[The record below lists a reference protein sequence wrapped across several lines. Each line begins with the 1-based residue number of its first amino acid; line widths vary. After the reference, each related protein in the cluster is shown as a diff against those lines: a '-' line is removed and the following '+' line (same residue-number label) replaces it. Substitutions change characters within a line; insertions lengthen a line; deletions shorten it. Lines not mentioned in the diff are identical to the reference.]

1 MPSVLVVDDSTTDR
15 HVVGILLTKAGD
27 WNIQYAVQGRDA
39 LEQMENHEFDLVLT
53 DLVMP
58 GMDGLDLVAAIRGRH
73 PHVPVILM
81 TSRGNQT
88 LALQALKQG
97 AVDYIPKRLMPR
109 KLTGTI
115 RRVMAVACRER
126 EHVRLLGSMAEFRSS
141 FVLANDVAL
150 IQPLVRYLQ
159 ENVLVMRLCDEVECM
174 QIGIALGEALFNTLY
189 HGNLEVG
196 AYLHTESEE
205 AFESRV
211 ARRCVEPPYCDR
223 RIHMAVTL
231 TRDQGTFVIRDEG
244 PGFDPLRVPDLSDT
258 SALEKASGRGL
269 ILMRLFM
276 DEVIFD
282 ETGRE
287 VTLTRSR
294 KTASSR
300 KPAAE
305 SEPKDA

>member
-39 LEQMENHEFDLVLT
+39 LEQMENHEIRPRSDRSG
-53 DLVMP
+53 DAGHGRSGP
-58 GMDGLDLVAAIRGRH
+58 GPAIRGRH

-159 ENVLVMRLCDEVECM
+159 KNVLVMRLCDEV
-174 QIGIALGEALFNTLY
+174 
-189 HGNLEVG
+189 G
-196 AYLHTESEE
+196 AC
-205 AFESRV
+205 R
-211 ARRCVEPPYCDR
+211 
-223 RIHMAVTL
+223 
-231 TRDQGTFVIRDEG
+231 
-244 PGFDPLRVPDLSDT
+244 
-258 SALEKASGRGL
+258 SGSPWERPSS
-269 ILMRLFM
+269 
-276 DEVIFD
+276 
-282 ETGRE
+282 TPC
-287 VTLTRSR
+287 T
-294 KTASSR
+294 TATWR
-300 KPAAE
+300 
-305 SEPKDA
+305 

>member
-174 QIGIALGEALFNTLY
+174 QIGIALGAVPFNTLY
-189 HGNLEVG
+189 HGNLEVALPAHRERRGVRIAGRPALRGTSVLRPPDTHGRHAHAGPRDFRHPRRG
-196 AYLHTESEE
+196 ARLRSLASPGPERH
-205 AFESRV
+205 
-211 ARRCVEPPYCDR
+211 
-223 RIHMAVTL
+223 L
-231 TRDQGTFVIRDEG
+231 G
-244 PGFDPLRVPDLSDT
+244 PGEGQRARPDPHA
-258 SALEKASGRGL
+258 ALHG
-269 ILMRLFM
+269 
-276 DEVIFD
+276 
-282 ETGRE
+282 
-287 VTLTRSR
+287 
-294 KTASSR
+294 
-300 KPAAE
+300 
-305 SEPKDA
+305 